1 MIFNL
6 IVLICSV
13 GERSVN
19 RERKRERERG
29 TQGIL
34 VSYFCLHRYKNK
46 SIDITKKGRSN
57 LKINILIK

>member
-13 GERSVN
+13 GEKSVN

-34 VSYFCLHRYKNK
+34 FCLHRYKNK
-46 SIDITKKGRSN
+46 SINITKKGRSN